1 MKTYVLLVL
10 SLVSGGALSRSFRW
24 DELRSL
30 PTGQGLFDTTS
41 QTSADGTIH
50 IFCEN
55 RTREVYSLVYSAYY
69 PNRTLAHRKTIDK
82 RLETNRFTDISVQV
96 SDDGRHLLVAYSS
109 NIPHRSRCINN
120 PDHPCTKILF
130 IESFNGGDDWTEPVS
145 VSNDVNNNHGRAS
158 MFFEKDTGRVYI
170 TYGVHVSSSLVFP
183 KLAIAVR
190 EPGSR
195 VFASHFIPAPLYYME
210 LTAVSQTFDR
220 QSSKRHLHL
229 FVRTTLNA
237 SIQYARSEDSGKT
250 WSSFALM
257 EKNLYGSMI
266 EEVVANSEV
275 DEGGVYVQSE
285 KDGRGIVIW
294 TKDHGKS
301 FEKTLTIQ
309 GGNTFASKISMC
321 GSRGTGI
328 VLSAHY
334 DSSKRRPY
342 VSVFELHKGRF
353 QLLPYAFG
361 DARGYLDIVAAS
373 CVYLGSNRYS
383 VDFLA
388 GDRRFRT
395 VNAAHG
401 VLDLN

>member
-1 MKTYVLLVL
+1 MNTYVLIAL
-10 SLVSGGALSRSFRW
+10 SLLSGTLLSKSFRW

-55 RTREVYSLVYSAYY
+55 RTKEIYSLVYNVYY
-69 PNRTLAHRKTIDK
+69 PNRTLTHKKTIDK
-82 RLETNRFTDISVQV
+82 RLETNRFADISVQV
-96 SDDGRHLLVAYSS
+96 SDDGKHLLVAYSS
-109 NIPHRSRCINN
+109 NIPHRSRCIDN
-120 PDHPCTKILF
+120 PDHPCTKILL

-145 VSNDVNNNHGRAS
+145 VSNDVRNNHGRAS
-158 MFFEKDTGRVYI
+158 IFFEKDTGRVYI

-190 EPGSR
+190 EPGSK
-195 VFASHFIPAPLYYME
+195 VFTSHLIPAPLYYME
-210 LTAVSQTFDR
+210 LTALSQTLER
-220 QSSKRHLHL
+220 LSSKRHLHL

-237 SIQYARSEDSGKT
+237 SIQYAHSEDGGKT
-250 WSSFALM
+250 WSSFVLM

-266 EEVVANSEV
+266 EQVVANSEV

-285 KDGRGIVIW
+285 KDGKGIVMW
-294 TKDHGKS
+294 SKDHGKS
-301 FEKTLTIQ
+301 FERTLSIQ
-309 GGNTFASKISMC
+309 GGTSFASKISMC

-334 DSSKRRPY
+334 DSNKRRPY
-342 VSVFELHKGRF
+342 MSIFELHKGRF

-361 DARGYLDIVAAS
+361 EARGYLDIVAAS
-373 CVYLGSNRYS
+373 CVHVGNNKYS
-383 VDFLA
+383 IDFIA
-388 GDRRFRT
+388 GDRRFR
-395 VNAAHG
+395 VANAAHG
-401 VLDLN
+401 ILDLN